1 MVVFLTPLG
10 PRLYEAGIQNGDI
23 LVRINSGEVHTVK
36 ELQSR
41 LENLEAGSDV
51 TVTVARNSINEYR
64 ELEYQITVGAR

>member
-1 MVVFLTPLG
+1 MTAGSPA
-10 PRLYEAGIQNGDI
+10 YEAGIQNGDI

-41 LENLEAGSDV
+41 LENLEAGSAV